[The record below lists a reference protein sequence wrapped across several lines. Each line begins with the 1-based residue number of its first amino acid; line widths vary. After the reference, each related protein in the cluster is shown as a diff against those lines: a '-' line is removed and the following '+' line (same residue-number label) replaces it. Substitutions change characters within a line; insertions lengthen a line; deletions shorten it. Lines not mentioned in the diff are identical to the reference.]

1 MLTIVGHF
9 GKTVFNQWKDDNAI
23 MVFDEQSFN
32 FEKTKDFLKKEYSD
46 IELSHAYTFQRYA
59 TEMEQL
65 HEGTISY
72 RYNDN
77 GYVDLMVDD
86 EVTIPPEVAD
96 GFVQEVN
103 PKSPI
108 GDITYTWDMD
118 NNELKIVKHIF
129 KPLSEKISIINADS
143 DEGNEIIKN
152 NFMDPSLYSSNK
164 STLYKTCGDGKTIT
178 YTSNESIRIAIREI
192 YE

>member
-1 MLTIVGHF
+1 
-9 GKTVFNQWKDDNAI
+9 
-23 MVFDEQSFN
+23 
-32 FEKTKDFLKKEYSD
+32 
-46 IELSHAYTFQRYA
+46 
-59 TEMEQL
+59 
-65 HEGTISY
+65 
-72 RYNDN
+72 
-77 GYVDLMVDD
+77 
-86 EVTIPPEVAD
+86 
-96 GFVQEVN
+96 
-103 PKSPI
+103 
-108 GDITYTWDMD
+108 MD

-164 STLYKTCGDGKTIT
+164 STLYKTCGDGETIT